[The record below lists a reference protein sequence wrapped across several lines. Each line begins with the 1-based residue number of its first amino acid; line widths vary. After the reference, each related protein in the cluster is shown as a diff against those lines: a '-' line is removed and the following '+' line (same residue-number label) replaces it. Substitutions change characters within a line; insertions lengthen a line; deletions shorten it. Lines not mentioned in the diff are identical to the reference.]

1 LTAVRQF
8 FLRRGF
14 IEVETPAVVAQPAH
28 EPFLDPRQ
36 LLGPGWLIT
45 SPEYHMKRLLAAGAG
60 PCIFQICRCF
70 RDAERGPQHRS
81 EFTMVEWY
89 RAHAP
94 YDRIATDVERL
105 VAHTARALLGETHID
120 GRHGR
125 IDLQQPWPRV
135 TVAEAFR
142 VFANIDLGAASDV
155 ETFRRQALAVG
166 CTSIDDGDDWDSTFH
181 KLLVERVEPGLASM
195 GRGVHLRQY
204 PAALAALARLS
215 PQDATVAERFESYA
229 GGLELANGFG
239 ELTDARIQRRRFC
252 DERRIRQRRGRTALP
267 LDEAF
272 LRDLEEMAPAS
283 GVALGLDRLIML
295 VTSAEQIDDVV
306 AF

>member
-1 LTAVRQF
+1 
-8 FLRRGF
+8 
-14 IEVETPAVVAQPAH
+14 
-28 EPFLDPRQ
+28 
-36 LLGPGWLIT
+36 
-45 SPEYHMKRLLAAGAG
+45 
-60 PCIFQICRCF
+60 
-70 RDAERGPQHRS
+70 
-81 EFTMVEWY
+81 
-89 RAHAP
+89 
-94 YDRIATDVERL
+94 
-105 VAHTARALLGETHID
+105 
-120 GRHGR
+120 
-125 IDLQQPWPRV
+125 
-135 TVAEAFR
+135 
-142 VFANIDLGAASDV
+142 
-155 ETFRRQALAVG
+155 
-166 CTSIDDGDDWDSTFH
+166 
-181 KLLVERVEPGLASM
+181 M

-252 DERRIRQRRGRTALP
+252 DERRIRQRRGRPALP

-295 VTSAEQIDDVV
+295 VTSAEQIDDVI